1 MADTKKKKKPDP
13 KKKGKGKGAKSEPA
27 AAGAVGVSVAVH
39 PRAVAHV
46 RAAKGWGG
54 LIGFMLAAY
63 LSHGAG
69 LSLAGVGFRALI
81 GGVVGYLV
89 AWALAVNVWR
99 HLVIAELKLH
109 AEKMSGDAGPD

>member
-13 KKKGKGKGAKSEPA
+13 KKKGKGKGAKQEPA
-27 AAGAVGVSVAVH
+27 GEETFGASVAAH
-39 PRAVAHV
+39 PRAGAHV

-54 LIGFMLAAY
+54 LIGFFLAAY
-63 LSHGAG
+63 LSHAAG
-69 LSLAGVGFRALI
+69 LSMAGVGFRALI

-99 HLVIAELKLH
+99 HLLIAELKLH
-109 AEKMSGDAGPD
+109 AERMSGDAGPD